1 MQSPFLE
8 FLDYVNRLVEGYI
21 REEPVIID
29 DVLLIAPNG
38 TGKTYIVNNLANI
51 LEKSIIRVS
60 CCKLSNIGHNRESLL
75 NDGLI
80 ENMLNENEIKK
91 ELFYVVVIEAEV
103 LFKENRECMFDDLL
117 NTFNSYRENGNSN
130 ILMVAILSDISI
142 MSYKFQDRLVIFKYG
157 GLDQFEKSF
166 IVSNYIKE
174 KELPEILDEK
184 MIFFI
189 IAHYTKEA
197 GIYQLL
203 RVIREL
209 YRKINGEKIRKIDT
223 QDIVE
228 LLGEPYYRLDVN
240 HVEKNR
246 NCIGVAW
253 TKDGGILLPIEV
265 QLFSGNGKWIL
276 TGNIGKTM
284 TESILVVNS
293 YFRNNIDVT
302 KKDVKYWNNI
312 DVHINIPEI
321 ALTKDG
327 ASAAMCVFVIIY
339 LTLNRRKMKK
349 VTAFSGE
356 ISLLG
361 KTVRIGGLKEK
372 ISIGVTNGIS
382 TFVLPIDSKSEF
394 MKLPEKLKGFIHV
407 NFVKDVY
414 ELIDYINNH
423 SETIGT

>member
-1 MQSPFLE
+1 MLSPFSE

-21 REEPVIID
+21 RKEPVIID

-38 TGKTYIVNNLANI
+38 TGKTYVVNNLANI
-51 LEKSIIRVS
+51 LEKSIIKVS
-60 CCKLSNIGHNRESLL
+60 YCKLNIISHNRESLM

-80 ENMLNENEIKK
+80 ENMLNESEIRK
-91 ELFYVVVIEAEV
+91 ELFYVAVIEAEI
-103 LFKENRECMFDDLL
+103 LFKEYRECVFDELL
-117 NTFNSYRENGNSN
+117 NVFNSYRENGNSN
-130 ILMVAILSDISI
+130 ILMVAILSDISVVP
-142 MSYKFQDRLVIFKYG
+142 YKFQDRLEIFKYG
-157 GLDQFEKSF
+157 GLDQFEKSY

-174 KELPEILDEK
+174 KELPKILDEK
-184 MIFFI
+184 MVFFI

-209 YRKINGEKIRKIDT
+209 YRKLNGRKIRKIDT

-228 LLGEPYYRLDVN
+228 LIGEPYYGLDLS
-240 HVEKNR
+240 HVEKNG

-265 QLFSGNGKWIL
+265 QLFSGNGKWVL

-284 TESILVVNS
+284 TESIFVVKS
-293 YFRNNIDVT
+293 YFKNNRDIT
-302 KKDVKYWNNI
+302 KKDGEYWNNL

-327 ASAAMCVFVIIY
+327 ASAAMSVFVIIY
-339 LTLNRRKMKK
+339 LTLNKRKMKK
-349 VTAFSGE
+349 VIAFSGE

-361 KTVRIGGLKEK
+361 KVVRIGGLKEK

-394 MKLPEKLKGFIHV
+394 MKLPEKLRGFIHAH
-407 NFVKDVY
+407 FVKDVY

-423 SETIGT
+423 SESIGT